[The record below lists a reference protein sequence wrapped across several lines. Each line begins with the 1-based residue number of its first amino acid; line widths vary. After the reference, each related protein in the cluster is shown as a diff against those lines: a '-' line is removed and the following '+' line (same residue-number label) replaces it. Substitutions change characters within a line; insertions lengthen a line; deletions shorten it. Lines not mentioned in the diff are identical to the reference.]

1 FLLFLPNRNV
11 LGALARERLPLPTA
25 PALAQRHAREPRHQ
39 VKLRRPHIAKR
50 RRDGVDLAVLDPVV
64 MRDESLTD
72 NVVLVKADVPR
83 LDDERLE
90 RFTRR
95 EPLQPGNEKPDDKAA
110 AWPEIP
116 R

>member
-39 VKLRRPHIAKR
+39 GKLRRPHIAKR
-50 RRDGVDLAVLDPVV
+50 RRDDVDLAVLDPVV
-64 MRDESLTD
+64 MRDESLPD

-90 RFTRR
+90 RLPRR
-95 EPLQPGNEKPDDKAA
+95 GALPPGEQKPDQK
-110 AWPEIP
+110 
-116 R
+116 